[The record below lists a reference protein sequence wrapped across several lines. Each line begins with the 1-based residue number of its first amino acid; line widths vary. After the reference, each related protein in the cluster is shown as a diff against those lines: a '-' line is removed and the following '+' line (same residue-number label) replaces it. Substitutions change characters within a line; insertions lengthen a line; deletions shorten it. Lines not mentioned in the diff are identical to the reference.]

1 MMFKDCSVSELKDTY
16 SLSLSL
22 SLSLSR
28 DEMVSKLFQDLLSIE
43 SKGRKENQDTN
54 QQWEQ
59 KNTIKKIQYTDL
71 HQYH

>member
-1 MMFKDCSVSELKDTY
+1 MMFKDCSVSELKDTF
-16 SLSLSL
+16 SLSLSW
-22 SLSLSR
+22 